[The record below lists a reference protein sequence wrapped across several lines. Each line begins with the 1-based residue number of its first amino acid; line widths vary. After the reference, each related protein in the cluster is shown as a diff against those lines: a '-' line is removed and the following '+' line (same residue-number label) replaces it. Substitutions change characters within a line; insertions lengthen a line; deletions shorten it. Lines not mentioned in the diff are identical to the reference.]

1 MLDIRGEEKVNE
13 KKRESESNK
22 GNERRDGEST
32 ERKNLFGGYSQLS
45 LGSRQPPTGTKQ
57 VIKLQSG
64 YVPHSH
70 NSRGWGKLLQWEQK
84 VQ

>member
-1 MLDIRGEEKVNE
+1 MR
-13 KKRESESNK
+13 KRERVRATREMTEE
-22 GNERRDGEST
+22 GGEGEST
-32 ERKNLFGGYSQLS
+32 EGKNLFGGYSQPS
-45 LGSRQPPTGTKQ
+45 LGLRQPPTGTKQ

-64 YVPHSH
+64 CVPHSH